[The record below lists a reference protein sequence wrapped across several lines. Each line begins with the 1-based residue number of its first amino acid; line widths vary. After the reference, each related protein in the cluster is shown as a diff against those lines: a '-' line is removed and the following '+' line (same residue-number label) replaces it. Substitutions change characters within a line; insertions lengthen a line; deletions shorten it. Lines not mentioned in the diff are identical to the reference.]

1 MRKVT
6 IPVAAGRNLAVLVEA
21 AVRNEILK
29 LRGIDSMAEF
39 LARQATQMEK
49 GDDELT
55 QSLVVVSG
63 LSGSGKSIALKVL
76 EDAGYY
82 CVDNLPATLLLEVA
96 DFLALEAHHERIAVS
111 VDARSASLPALPEN
125 IERLKARGFDCRV
138 IYLEANTPTLLR
150 RFSETRRRH
159 PVSGDMTLSEAIER
173 ERALLAGVAPLGQ
186 RIDTSELQP
195 RVLQNWIRDLLG
207 LGAGALTLLFESFS
221 YKQGVP
227 LDADWVLDARMIAN
241 PHYDPKLRPYTG
253 RDAPVI
259 EYLEHDALAQ
269 QWLADVRALLARW
282 LPGDRARE
290 PQPRD
295 GGDRLHRRPPSLG
308 LPRRAPGRDFPR
320 RMEGA
325 RAPPRPFASGEL
337 RIEDLPLFP
346 LLAVL
351 FPGGRLPLRIF
362 EQRYMDM
369 AKACLKDGSPFGVC
383 LILEGGE
390 VGTPATPAAVGTTAA
405 FRVGTCR
412 SSVCCTYP
420 PAANSASASAAGAC
434 SPTAS
439 RARPSKF

>member
-1 MRKVT
+1 M
-6 IPVAAGRNLAVLVEA
+6 
-21 AVRNEILK
+21 
-29 LRGIDSMAEF
+29 
-39 LARQATQMEK
+39 
-49 GDDELT
+49 
-55 QSLVVVSG
+55 VSG

-173 ERALLAGVAPLGQ
+173 ERTLLAGVAPLGQ

-207 LGAGALTLLFESFS
+207 LGAGALTLLVESFS

-269 QWLADVRALLARW
+269 QWLTDVRALLARW
-282 LPGDRARE
+282 LPEIVRE
-290 PQPRD
+290 NRSHVTVAI
-295 GGDRLHRRPPSLG
+295 GCT
-308 LPRRAPGRDFPR
+308 
-320 RMEGA
+320 
-325 RAPPRPFASGEL
+325 
-337 RIEDLPLFP
+337 
-346 LLAVL
+346 
-351 FPGGRLPLRIF
+351 GGRHRSVYLAERLA
-362 EQRYMDM
+362 E
-369 AKACLKDGSPFGVC
+369 
-383 LILEGGE
+383 
-390 VGTPATPAAVGTTAA
+390 T
-405 FRVGTCR
+405 FRAEWKVLVRHRGL
-412 SSVCCTYP
+412 SQ
-420 PAANSASASAAGAC
+420 AENSA
-434 SPTAS
+434 
-439 RARPSKF
+439 